1 VPALGRATEENEDI
15 GIQNRMNTMLPENI
29 KAVYQRATCLYRRE
43 EVELAIDTMAG
54 EIHQAIANENPVLLC
69 VMIGGL
75 VPMGSLLLRLDFP
88 LELHYVHASRYHG
101 DIKGGNLEWKASPS
115 FDIKDRTVLIVDDIL
130 DSGLTLAAIVD
141 YCQQQG
147 ATKVLTAVLVDKE
160 HVREP
165 GGLKK
170 ADFCGLE
177 VEDRYI
183 FGYGMD
189 YKEYLRNAPGVY
201 VVDPQDE

>member
-1 VPALGRATEENEDI
+1 MI
-15 GIQNRMNTMLPENI
+15 MLPQNI
-29 KAVYQRATCLYRRE
+29 KEVYQRATCLYSRE
-43 EVELAIDTMAG
+43 EVELAIDNMAKA
-54 EIHQAIANENPVLLC
+54 IHEKIANENPVLLC

-88 LELHYVHASRYHG
+88 LELHYVHATRYRG
-101 DIKGGNLEWKASPS
+101 ETKGGNLEWKASPS
-115 FDIKDRTVLIVDDIL
+115 FNIKGRTVLIVDDIL
-130 DSGLTLAAIVD
+130 DSGLTIAAIVE

-147 ATKVLTAVLVDKE
+147 ADKVLTAVLVDKE
-160 HVREP
+160 HKREP
-165 GGLKK
+165 GGLDK
-170 ADFCGLE
+170 ADFYGLR

-189 YKEYLRNAPGVY
+189 YKEYLRNAPGIF